1 MTVHARWLRMGLLCL
16 LPLSL
21 APAPAPAQAYPTGPV
36 RFITQQG
43 AGGGTDV
50 AMRMVTE
57 ALGKLWG
64 QQTVL
69 INQPGAGGALAARSV
84 AEAAPDGHTLF
95 LALASAFVV
104 LPQTQRNLSFNVND
118 FVPVGFVAEAPM
130 AIAVSPTLPVS
141 NVSELVA
148 LSKKQPGGL
157 NAAVSFRGGVPH
169 LTTEL
174 FASRSGAVLTSVH
187 YPSSAQSVSDVI
199 SGRVQVIAEGLG
211 GPVGSG
217 QVKVLAV
224 ASHDRLAARPD
235 LPTVSET
242 IPGFAASGWYV
253 LVAPRGTPRP
263 IVQKLNEDLRTVLA
277 RADVQQ
283 RLVDL
288 GSLTRALSP
297 EQVGDFIRMEQNL
310 WAPVV
315 KRLGLATSP

>member
-1 MTVHARWLRMGLLCL
+1 MTVYAHWLPIGLFCSV
-16 LPLSL
+16 PLSL
-21 APAPAPAQAYPTGPV
+21 AATPAPAQTYPTGPV

-64 QQTVL
+64 QQAVL
-69 INQPGAGGALAARSV
+69 INQPGAGGALAARTV

-104 LPQTQRNLSFNVND
+104 LPETQRNLSFNIND

-141 NVSELVA
+141 NLSELVA
-148 LSKKQPGGL
+148 LSKKQSGGL

-174 FASRSGAVLTSVH
+174 FASRSGAALTSVH
-187 YPSSAQSVSDVI
+187 YPSSAQSVTDVV
-199 SGRVQVIAEGLG
+199 SGRVQVIVEGLG

-217 QVKVLAV
+217 QVKVLAI
-224 ASHDRLAARPD
+224 ASRDRLAARPD

-253 LVAPRGTPRP
+253 LVAPRDTPAP
-263 IVQKLNEDLRTVLA
+263 IVQKLNENLRTVLA
-277 RADVQQ
+277 RGDVQQ

-288 GSLTRALSP
+288 GSLTRALLP
-297 EQVGDFIRMEQNL
+297 QQVGDFIRMEQNM

-315 KRLGLATSP
+315 KRLALTTSP

>member
-1 MTVHARWLRMGLLCL
+1 MTVHGHLLRIGLLCL
-16 LPLSL
+16 LPLAL
-21 APAPAPAQAYPTGPV
+21 TPTPAPAQTYPAGPV
-36 RFITQQG
+36 RIITQQG

-50 AMRMVTE
+50 AMRMLTE
-57 ALGKLWG
+57 GLGKLWG
-64 QQTVL
+64 QQAVL
-69 INQPGAGGALAARSV
+69 INQPGAGGALAARTV
-84 AEAAPDGHTLF
+84 AEAASDGHTLF

-104 LPQTQRNLSFNVND
+104 LPETQRNLSFNVND
-118 FVPVGFVAEAPM
+118 FVPVGFVGEAPM
-130 AIAVSPTLPVS
+130 AVAVSPTLPVR

-148 LSKKQPGGL
+148 LSKQQSGGL

-174 FASRSGAVLTSVH
+174 FASRSGAALTSVH

-199 SGRVQVIAEGLG
+199 SGRVQVIVEGLG

-217 QVKVLAV
+217 QVKVLAI
-224 ASHDRLAARPD
+224 ASRDRLAARPD
-235 LPTVSET
+235 LPTVAET
-242 IPGFAASGWYV
+242 VPGFAASGWYV
-253 LVAPRGTPRP
+253 LVAPRGTPAP

-283 RLVDL
+283 RLADL
-288 GSLTRALSP
+288 GSLTRPLSP
-297 EQVGDFIRMEQNL
+297 QQVGDFIRSEQNL

>member
-1 MTVHARWLRMGLLCL
+1 MTVHGHWLRIGLLCI
-16 LPLSL
+16 LPL
-21 APAPAPAQAYPTGPV
+21 APAIASAQTYPTGPV

-43 AGGGTDV
+43 AGGGTDA

-57 ALGKLWG
+57 ALSRLWG
-64 QQTVL
+64 QRAIL
-69 INQPGAGGALAARSV
+69 INQPGAGGALAARTV

-104 LPQTQRNLSFNVND
+104 LPETQPNLSFDVND

-141 NVSELVA
+141 NLSELVA
-148 LSKKQPGGL
+148 FSKRQSGGL
-157 NAAVSFRGGVPH
+157 NTAVSFRGGVPH
-169 LTTEL
+169 LAAEL
-174 FASRSGAVLTSVH
+174 LASRSGAVLTSIH
-187 YPSSAQSVSDVI
+187 YPGSAKSLSDVVT
-199 SGRVQVIAEGLG
+199 GRVQVIVEGLG

-224 ASHDRLAARPD
+224 ASRDRLAARPD

-242 IPGFAASGWYV
+242 VPGFAASGWYIM
-253 LVAPRGTPRP
+253 VAPRGTPAP

-277 RADVQQ
+277 RADIQQ
-283 RLVDL
+283 RLADL

-297 EQVGDFIRMEQNL
+297 QQVGDFIRTEQNL
-310 WAPVV
+310 WTPLV
-315 KRLGLATSP
+315 KRLHLAASP

>member
-1 MTVHARWLRMGLLCL
+1 
-16 LPLSL
+16 LSL
-21 APAPAPAQAYPTGPV
+21 APIAAPAQTFPAGPV
-36 RFITQQG
+36 RIITQQG
-43 AGGGTDV
+43 AGGGTDA

-57 ALGKLWG
+57 SLGKLWG

-69 INQPGAGGALAARSV
+69 INQPGAGGALAARTV
-84 AEAAPDGHTLF
+84 AEATPDGRTLF

-104 LPQTQRNLSFNVND
+104 LPKMQRNLPFNVND
-118 FVPVGFVAEAPM
+118 FVPVGFVGEAPM
-130 AIAVSPTLPVS
+130 AIAVSPTLPVN
-141 NVSELVA
+141 NVPELVA

-157 NAAVSFRGGVPH
+157 NGAVAFRGSIPH

-174 FASRSGAVLTSVH
+174 FASRSGALLTSVH
-187 YPSSAQSVSDVI
+187 YPSNAQSVSDVI
-199 SGRVQVIAEGLG
+199 SGRVQIIVEGLG
-211 GPVGSG
+211 GPIGSG

-224 ASHDRLAARPD
+224 ASRDRLATRPD

-253 LVAPRGTPRP
+253 LVAPRGTPAP
-263 IVQKLNEDLRTVLA
+263 VVQKLNQDLRAVLA

-283 RLVDL
+283 RLSDL

-297 EQVGDFIRMEQNL
+297 EEAGDFIRMEQSL

-315 KRLGLATSP
+315 KRLGLTATP